1 MLLLSSALI
10 WLFAITLAGVLLLAG
25 EMCRRRYPILQRF
38 HLPGSIL
45 AGVVGWLL
53 LNGMLRF
60 DWLRFD
66 WLQGGEDFSVERL
79 ASLLRSWP
87 GWLIAL
93 VFAGML
99 LPKYVGQASGGRVSR
114 VGREGLMVWVIVLG
128 QTLVGLTVTWLII
141 QPLYSV
147 PDSFGMLIETGFAGG
162 HGTAA
167 AMGQVLIHPAINL
180 TGATDLGILVAT
192 VGLLYGLVSGV
203 FWVNLGVRKG
213 WLSAKGVAT
222 QSSLSGDLATE
233 ADESNGALGNLLFAG
248 LLLVMASAIGW
259 LLHEG
264 AIQVGAWSDSLVQRV
279 DVESGDTSGIADS
292 KLILSPAASIE
303 GGASRVMQDAGQAEL
318 DERLGWSAVIGSFPL
333 FIFTLFGG
341 MLLRQLLIGVGI
353 DARIDREPIQRITR
367 WAMDLLVFA
376 AIATLNL
383 KVVET
388 FLGPL
393 LILLFAGFVWTGFCL
408 LFLSRRLLPSDHW
421 FELGLINYGMSTG
434 TTATGFVLL
443 RLVDPKLQSGAAED
457 YALAAPLSSPFI
469 GGGMLT
475 IGLPLLILE
484 RVPIASVCLIL
495 FAAVSTCISIG
506 WIWNHRIGRREDGR

>member
-1 MLLLSSALI
+1 MSLLSSALI
-10 WLFAITLAGVLLLAG
+10 WLVAITLAGALLIAG
-25 EMCRRRYPILQRF
+25 EMCRRRYLILKRL

-45 AGVVGWLL
+45 AGVVGWFL
-53 LNGMLRF
+53 LNRMSHF
-60 DWLRFD
+60 DF
-66 WLQGGEDFSVERL
+66 LQGSQGFSVERL

-99 LPKYVGQASGGRVSR
+99 LPRHVGRATEGRVSR

-128 QTLVGLTVTWLII
+128 QSLVGLTVTWLII
-141 QPLYSV
+141 QPLYGV

-180 TGATDLGILVAT
+180 KGATDLGVLVAT

-213 WLSAKGVAT
+213 WLSTKAAAT
-222 QSSLSGDLATE
+222 QSSLARDVASE
-233 ADESNGALGNLLFAG
+233 ADESDAARGNLLFAG
-248 LLLVMASAIGW
+248 LLLLIASTIGW
-259 LLHEG
+259 LLHDG
-264 AIQVGAWSDSLVQRV
+264 AIQVGAWSDSLFQSA
-279 DVESGDTSGIADS
+279 DVESGDVSGLVGS
-292 KLILSPAASIE
+292 NLSLSPADSRE
-303 GGASRVMQDAGQAEL
+303 GGARRVMEDAGQAEL

-341 MLLRQLLIGVGI
+341 LLLRQLLIWLGC
-353 DARIDREPIQRITR
+353 DARIEREPIQRITR

-393 LILLFAGFVWTGFCL
+393 LILLVAGFLWTGFCL
-408 LFLSRRLLPSDHW
+408 LFLSSRLLPRDHW

-484 RVPIASVCLIL
+484 RVPIASVCVVL
-495 FAAVSTCISIG
+495 FAVVFACGMIG
-506 WIWNHRIGRREDGR
+506 WIWNHRIGSRSGDL

>member
-1 MLLLSSALI
+1 MSLLSSALI
-10 WLFAITLAGVLLLAG
+10 WLVAITLAGALLLAG
-25 EMCRRRYPILQRF
+25 EMCRRRYSIMQRF

-53 LNGMLRF
+53 LNGMLPF
-60 DWLRFD
+60 DL
-66 WLQGGEDFSVERL
+66 LQGDEGFSVERL
-79 ASLLRSWP
+79 ANLLRSWP

-99 LPKYVGQASGGRVSR
+99 LPKHAGQASGGRVSR
-114 VGREGLMVWVIVLG
+114 VGREGLMVWGIVLG

-141 QPLYSV
+141 QPLYGV

-213 WLSAKGVAT
+213 WLSTKAAAT
-222 QSSLSGDLATE
+222 QSSLSGDVATE
-233 ADESNGALGNLLFAG
+233 ADEADVARGSLLFAG
-248 LLLVMASAIGW
+248 FLLLTALAIGW
-259 LLHEG
+259 LLHGG
-264 AIQVGAWSDSLVQRV
+264 AIHVGAWSDSLFQSV
-279 DVESGDTSGIADS
+279 DVESSDVAGIAGS
-292 KLILSPAASIE
+292 KMNLSPTASSE
-303 GGASRVMQDAGQAEL
+303 GGAARVIEDAGRAEL
-318 DERLGWSAVIGSFPL
+318 DQRLGWAAVIGSFPL

-341 MLLRQLLIGVGI
+341 LLLRQLLIGVGSG
-353 DARIDREPIQRITR
+353 DRIEREPIQRITR

-383 KVVET
+383 EVVET

-393 LILLFAGFVWTGFCL
+393 LILLLAGFVWTGFCL

-484 RVPIASVCLIL
+484 RVPIASVCVVL
-495 FAAVSTCISIG
+495 FAAVSACISIG
-506 WIWNHRIGRREDGR
+506 WIWNHRIGRRADGR